1 MTQLQK
7 SIGEET
13 VKKEKRNHAEPSL
26 KTPKAQ
32 PKKKKKKKY
41 QYYMIHM
48 TKCYICI
55 CIALEKVV
63 ELILWSP
70 NHFLPHLYTI
80 II

>member
-13 VKKEKRNHAEPSL
+13 VKKERNHAEPSL
-26 KTPKAQ
+26 KTPKTQ
-32 PKKKKKKKY
+32 KKRKKKKKKGTDTKY
-41 QYYMIHM
+41 YM
-48 TKCYICI
+48 TKCYICT
-55 CIALEKVV
+55 CIALVKVV

-70 NHFLPHLYTI
+70 NHFLPHPHTI

>member
-32 PKKKKKKKY
+32 PKKKKKKKKVPILY
-41 QYYMIHM
+41 DTYDEMLHMYMYSIG
-48 TKCYICI
+48 KGC
-55 CIALEKVV
+55 
-63 ELILWSP
+63 
-70 NHFLPHLYTI
+70 
-80 II
+80 